1 MCVCVCPQAKG
12 FELGYLEKVVE
23 VKDTVHRQSL
33 LHHTC
38 SLVLENYPESSDIY
52 SEIPAIT
59 RSAKV
64 QLHLP
69 ALCSVVAPPP
79 PAPHVHQ
86 VTLPQVD
93 FEQLAENLAQLE
105 RRCKASWDNL
115 KVVAK
120 HETKA
125 VLKNKMTDFLKDCT
139 QRIVILKV
147 VHRRVINRCV
157 HTHTHTDCKQT
168 WLTRELLKFVKL

>member
-1 MCVCVCPQAKG
+1 MYTLAFLCVFLQAKG

-64 QLHLP
+64 LTCPTLSCLVAALTLLH
-69 ALCSVVAPPP
+69 AF
-79 PAPHVHQ
+79 
-86 VTLPQVD
+86 TG
-93 FEQLAENLAQLE
+93 
-105 RRCKASWDNL
+105 
-115 KVVAK
+115 
-120 HETKA
+120 
-125 VLKNKMTDFLKDCT
+125 
-139 QRIVILKV
+139 
-147 VHRRVINRCV
+147 
-157 HTHTHTDCKQT
+157 
-168 WLTRELLKFVKL
+168 

>member
-1 MCVCVCPQAKG
+1 MQAKG

-64 QLHLP
+64 LP
-69 ALCSVVAPPP
+69 CPNP
-79 PAPHVHQ
+79 
-86 VTLPQVD
+86 
-93 FEQLAENLAQLE
+93 
-105 RRCKASWDNL
+105 
-115 KVVAK
+115 
-120 HETKA
+120 
-125 VLKNKMTDFLKDCT
+125 
-139 QRIVILKV
+139 
-147 VHRRVINRCV
+147 
-157 HTHTHTDCKQT
+157 
-168 WLTRELLKFVKL
+168 